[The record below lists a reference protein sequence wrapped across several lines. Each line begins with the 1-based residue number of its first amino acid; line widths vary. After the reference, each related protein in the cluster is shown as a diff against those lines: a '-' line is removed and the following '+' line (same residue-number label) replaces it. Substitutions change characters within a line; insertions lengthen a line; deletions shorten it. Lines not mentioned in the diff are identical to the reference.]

1 MKYNSEQIQQIKSLH
16 AKYLD
21 SLLDIDFDKL
31 SNNQMSFI
39 RCVSLSSIMT
49 MKKHKS
55 NNDIM
60 TSPLQGVTQTS
71 MKDRLASMSNDELA
85 ELGLSRIE

>member
-1 MKYNSEQIQQIKSLH
+1 MKYTNEQIQQIKALH
-16 AKYLD
+16 ANYLD
-21 SLLDIDFDKL
+21 NLLDIDFDKL

-60 TSPLQGVTQTS
+60 NSPLPGVSQVS
-71 MKDRLASMSNDELA
+71 MKDRLATMSDDELA
-85 ELGLSRIE
+85 ELGLSRM

>member
-1 MKYNSEQIQQIKSLH
+1 MKYTNEQIQQIKSLH

-60 TSPLQGVTQTS
+60 TSPLPGVSQVS